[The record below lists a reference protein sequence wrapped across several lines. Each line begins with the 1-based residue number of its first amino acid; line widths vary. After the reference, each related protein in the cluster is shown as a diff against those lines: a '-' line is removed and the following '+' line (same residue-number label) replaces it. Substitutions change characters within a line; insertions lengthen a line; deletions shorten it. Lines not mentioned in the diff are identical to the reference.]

1 MEYLEDYD
9 SHYYSRHDR
18 FRPLPVTRVKF
29 SDPESTW
36 FHIHAQT
43 GQLLERLTFRNRV
56 QGWLYNGL
64 HTLDFS
70 VLIYRRPL
78 WDILLVLLCGA
89 AAIFSLT
96 SITIAW
102 RHLRTNP

>member
-1 MEYLEDYD
+1 MPDCP
-9 SHYYSRHDR
+9 SST
-18 FRPLPVTRVKF
+18 PGKF
-29 SDPESTW
+29 ARGRRNCCNAPRLTLPESTW

-56 QGWLYNGL
+56 QRWLYNGL

-78 WDILLVLLCGA
+78 WDILLILLCGA

-102 RHLRTNP
+102 RRLRTNP